1 MYIHLACLFLRS
13 SVRQTADSV
22 RAIQTVASS
31 ERQIAA
37 GQLANIVARCT
48 LQAGS
53 MMSVDMH
60 RECCAASRSRTT
72 TNQQQ
77 RRPTEVPII
86 ESPPEKSHA
95 ADNLSAKIRPA
106 RQPPGRVEF
115 LHVKCH
121 CRPGKTFLGGD
132 SIMGRLLC
140 GRRYFDKE
148 KYINSVIISLRAD
161 FSWGRHFNV
170 IPAQSQ
176 TLTAVT
182 IVSRVALRTLA
193 PALAALRSISD
204 RPDRRRSLLEP
215 SVRPSVRVRLLSV
228 SQ

>member
-1 MYIHLACLFLRS
+1 M
-13 SVRQTADSV
+13 RQTADSV